1 MRSHSRRAAARA
13 LLARLVLASSLFFV
27 ANGASG
33 QTTTSTLFV
42 TVQVTNSCSFDST
55 VSDLLSVTCSI
66 ETPMVTSVV
75 GAPVS
80 LAGDTSTAGSPSS
93 DKSKIKLC
101 NALASSVLENGSFNQ
116 FAADVARKSELPSR
130 YISTYQ
136 VCF

>member
-1 MRSHSRRAAARA
+1 
-13 LLARLVLASSLFFV
+13 LLARLVLTSSLLFV
-27 ANGASG
+27 AHGASG
-33 QTTTSTLFV
+33 QTSTSTLYV

-66 ETPMVTSVV
+66 ETPMVTAVA
-75 GAPVS
+75 GAPAAVAGGPGAVAS
-80 LAGDTSTAGSPSS
+80 LGA

-101 NALASSVLENGSFNQ
+101 NALASSILENGSFNQ